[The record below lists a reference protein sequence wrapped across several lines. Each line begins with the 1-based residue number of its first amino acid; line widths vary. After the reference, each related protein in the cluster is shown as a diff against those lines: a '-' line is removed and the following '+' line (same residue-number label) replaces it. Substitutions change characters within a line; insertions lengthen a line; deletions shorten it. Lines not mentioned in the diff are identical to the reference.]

1 MGGFRTSKI
10 FRFLWMLM
18 AMHILNISIGTSD
31 LQDAYDLDENVF
43 IDSVTEIILDKLL
56 GEEEDTAQEDTTD
69 TRNQT
74 KEPHVGAEADFFL
87 TRLII
92 KLNRPAP
99 LYATDTPH
107 EMTYNKRVHTEL
119 IVPPPKA

>member
-1 MGGFRTSKI
+1 MVGFRTSKV

-31 LQDAYDLDENVF
+31 LQDAYDIDENIF

-56 GEEEDTAQEDTTD
+56 GEKEDASQTDAADTKG
-69 TRNQT
+69 QA
-74 KEPHVGAEADFFL
+74 KEPHVGAESDFFL

-99 LYATDTPH
+99 LYGTDTPH
-107 EMTYNKRVHTEL
+107 EMTYTKRVHTEL